1 MPPQTRLLT
10 RRNRATAA
18 LSFACLLLPPA
29 TLRAQDAKSELDAVR
44 ARIEAR
50 IARVPG
56 AEVGIAVRDLASGL
70 VLSIKGDLVF
80 HAAST
85 MKVPV
90 LIDLMREV
98 DAGRLQLDQSILLV
112 NTYHS
117 IVDGTPYQLQSA
129 DDSDSLVFSRVGE
142 MVPLRWLAE
151 RMITHSSNLATNAL
165 IAVLDPMRVS
175 RTMETFGARQTQV
188 LRGVEDG
195 KAYAA
200 GRNNVTTAN
209 DLANILVALERE
221 QTAST
226 AMTAVMRD
234 FLKRQVFNDQIPAG
248 LPAGTPVA
256 HKTGF
261 ITATL
266 HDAAIVYPPQRAPF
280 VLVILTRGIPDR
292 KVAEQLSADIATLTW
307 QWLVR

>member
-1 MPPQTRLLT
+1 MPRPTRRFTRLK
-10 RRNRATAA
+10 RRVAA
-18 LSFACLLLPPA
+18 LSLAALLLPQSA
-29 TLRAQDAKSELDAVR
+29 LRAQEASRERDAVR
-44 ARIEAR
+44 AQLEAR
-50 IARVPG
+50 IARIPG
-56 AEVGIAVRDLASGL
+56 AEVGIAVRDLSSGEA
-70 VLSIKGDLVF
+70 LSINGDVVF

-129 DDSDSLVFSRVGE
+129 DDSDSLVFSRIGE

-165 IAVLDPMRVS
+165 IAVLDPLRIT
-175 RTMETFGARQTQV
+175 RTMERFGARHTQV
-188 LRGVEDG
+188 LRGVEDS

-200 GRNNVTTAN
+200 GRNNVTSAD
-209 DLANILVALERE
+209 DLASILVALERQ
-221 QTAST
+221 QTASA

-234 FLKRQVFNDQIPAG
+234 FLTRQVFNDQIPAG
-248 LPAGTPVA
+248 LPTGTRVA

-266 HDAAIVYPPQRAPF
+266 HDAAIIYPSQRPPF
-280 VLVILTRGIPDR
+280 VLVVLTRGISDR
-292 KVAEQLSADIATLTW
+292 KVAEQLSADIAAITW

>member
-1 MPPQTRLLT
+1 VNHAVALLS
-10 RRNRATAA
+10 A
-18 LSFACLLLPPA
+18 SLLLPTSA
-29 TLRAQDAKSELDAVR
+29 LVAQDERRELNDVR
-44 ARIEAR
+44 ARIEER
-50 IARVPG
+50 VARVPG
-56 AEVGIAVRDLASGL
+56 AEVGVAVRDLSSG
-70 VLSIKGDLVF
+70 VQLSIKGDLVF

-98 DAGRLQLDQSILLV
+98 DAGRLRLDQSILLV

-117 IVDGTPYQLQSA
+117 IVDGTPYQLESA
-129 DDSDSLVFSRVGE
+129 DDSDSLVFSRIGQ
-142 MVPLRWLAE
+142 MVPIRWLAE

-165 IAVLDPMRVS
+165 IAVLDPLRIT
-175 RTMETFGARQTQV
+175 RTMETFGARHTQV

-200 GRNNVTTAN
+200 GRNNVTSAD
-209 DLANILVALERE
+209 DLANILMALERE
-221 QTAST
+221 QTASAT
-226 AMTAVMRD
+226 STAVMRD

-280 VLVILTRGIPDR
+280 VLVILTRGISDR
-292 KVAEQLSADIATLTW
+292 KVAEQLSADIASMTW